1 MKKRLFAFL
10 LAVCLFLLSVPE
22 AGANGS
28 VPLQEALARQFDN
41 YAASVYQAECEKD
54 ALLQL
59 LEPAISGGENPV
71 CFGPEEP
78 VAATVLNAALFRT
91 YLLEA
96 LPQFLEYMDAE
107 GLTRLL
113 AGGDVGWHDYTLDY
127 HARVYEWNDT
137 PDADDD
143 RELAHLFYRQ
153 NVSCETNACDD
164 FLAFLVGTARVRL
177 QIEKR
182 SDLSYRLNIT
192 VSDDFNFDGNY
203 DEEKDQGFDTGTSDQ
218 LNNLGNQLG
227 LHSFTWYADA
237 GFDLLLSDP
246 IPGDITGDGK
256 ADYADALQIL
266 RASIGLAELTESQ
279 KQIADINGDGNPDY
293 IDALTILRR
302 SIGLEEIAP

>member
-22 AGANGS
+22 AGANGP
-28 VPLQEALARQFDN
+28 VPLQAALARQFDN

-59 LEPAISGGENPV
+59 LGPAISGEENPV
-71 CFGPEEP
+71 CFGPEDSLS
-78 VAATVLNAALFRT
+78 ATVFNAALFRT

-96 LPQFLEYMDAE
+96 LPRFLEYMEAE
-107 GLTRLL
+107 GATRLL

-137 PDADDD
+137 PDTGDD

-164 FLAFLVGTARVRL
+164 FLAYLVGTARVRL
-177 QIEKR
+177 QMEKL
-182 SDLSYRLNIT
+182 SDAVCRLRIT

-218 LNNLGNQLG
+218 LNDLGNQLG
-227 LHSFTWYADA
+227 LHSFTWYINA
-237 GFDLLLSDP
+237 GFDLRLSDP
-246 IPGDITGDGK
+246 IPGDVTEDGK
-256 ADYADALQIL
+256 ADYADALLIL
-266 RASIGLAELTESQ
+266 RASIGLAELTDFQ
-279 KQIADINGDGNPDY
+279 KQLADINGDSTPDY
-293 IDALTILRR
+293 SDALIILRR
-302 SIGLEEIAP
+302 SIGLE

>member
-1 MKKRLFAFL
+1 MKKQIIACL
-10 LAVCLFLLSVPE
+10 LATFLTLSCLPSTNAAEPNALE
-22 AGANGS
+22 
-28 VPLQEALARQFDN
+28 EALAQQFDS
-41 YAASVYQAECEKD
+41 YSASLYQEECEKD
-54 ALLQL
+54 ALMQL
-59 LEPAISGGENPV
+59 LEPAITGEENPV
-71 CFGPEEP
+71 SFGPEDP
-78 VAATVLNAALFRT
+78 VTAAAVNAALFRT
-91 YLLEA
+91 YLLDA
-96 LPQFLEYMDAE
+96 LPRFLDYMESE
-107 GLTRLL
+107 GLSRLL

-137 PDADDD
+137 PDAVDD

-177 QIEKR
+177 QIEK
-182 SDLSYRLNIT
+182 LSATAFRLNIT

-218 LNNLGNQLG
+218 LNDLGNQLG

-237 GFDLLLSDP
+237 GFDLLLSNP
-246 IPGDITGDGK
+246 IPGDVTEDGK
-256 ADYADALQIL
+256 ADYADALRIL

-293 IDALTILRR
+293 IDALMILRR
-302 SIGLEEIAP
+302 SIGLE